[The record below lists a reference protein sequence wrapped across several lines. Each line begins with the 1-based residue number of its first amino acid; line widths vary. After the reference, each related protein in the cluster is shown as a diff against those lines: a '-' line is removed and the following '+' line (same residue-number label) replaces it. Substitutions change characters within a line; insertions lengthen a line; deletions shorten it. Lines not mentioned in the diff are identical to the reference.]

1 MASDKKDKKQ
11 NKKNIGIVITVI
23 VVISIIII
31 LVVLKNKKVSKEN
44 EPNISVGENGIVNNI
59 SKKVY
64 ETKNIE
70 ATYEVTCKNLKYDG
84 SVTKIGIKLKNI
96 TGAETKSRHTKIVFL
111 DKNNNEIS
119 NMSLYVRGLK
129 IGEEYET
136 TASIGT
142 NIVDAYDFKIIFV
155 N

>member
-1 MASDKKDKKQ
+1 MASDKKEKKQ
-11 NKKNIGIVITVI
+11 RKKYIGIIIAVI
-23 VVISIIII
+23 VIIAIIIV
-31 LVVLKNKKVSKEN
+31 LVVLKTKKVSKEN

-70 ATYEVTCKNLKYDG
+70 ATYEVTCKSLKYDG
-84 SVTKIGIKLKNI
+84 SVTKIGIKLKNV
-96 TGAETKSRHTKIVFL
+96 TGAETKSRHTKIVFV

-129 IGEEYET
+129 VGEEYET
-136 TASIGT
+136 TASIGA
-142 NIVDAYDFKIIFV
+142 NIVDAYDYKIIFV